1 MSKSFA
7 VRNYMNDIWNSF
19 KKMKMNIEAD
29 IQKSNKKK
37 VWIRYLF
44 NMKFV
49 TFVDFF
55 KHR

>member
-7 VRNYMNDIWNSF
+7 VRNYMNDIWSSF
-19 KKMKMNIEAD
+19 KKMKVEAD